1 MIPAAGRRPAVRGR
15 LHVRLKEILGMRERN
30 QIPAGRPAE
39 MFQELGEEIFLR
51 DDHPDVT
58 VRVRAVALPR
68 AERDIVH
75 GKKAEHDHAP
85 TSRVA
90 IYIHCFRE
98 VRYRGRPARPEK
110 GIYGPRG

>member
-39 MFQELGEEIFLR
+39 MFQELGEEISLR
-51 DDHPDVT
+51 DDHPYIA
-58 VRVRAVALPR
+58 VRIRSVALPR
-68 AERDIVH
+68 AERDVVH
-75 GKKAEHDHAP
+75 GKQAEHDHAP

-90 IYIHCFRE
+90 VYKHCAGE
-98 VRYRGRPARPEK
+98 PGAMP
-110 GIYGPRG
+110 